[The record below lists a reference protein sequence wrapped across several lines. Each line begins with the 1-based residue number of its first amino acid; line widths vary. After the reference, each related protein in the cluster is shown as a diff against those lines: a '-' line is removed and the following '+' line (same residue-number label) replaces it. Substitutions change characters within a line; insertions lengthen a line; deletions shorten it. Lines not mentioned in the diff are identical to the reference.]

1 MWAVFSKSQ
10 NVCPCLCLFMHLFV
24 ANVGKASCTWG
35 LRNYVY
41 ILYTPRS
48 HVTYLLLPPAVET
61 WLGCPYARHRGAVCS
76 ALESEEL
83 NICTGWFLEFELDE
97 GTVILRCELVSHL
110 PLFFFFF
117 LWRQPLFQNMNLHLF
132 WINVSFWI
140 NMLFPSESNLF
151 FGKYNVKKIFFF
163 LSAFNK
169 DSKQYLK

>member
-10 NVCPCLCLFMHLFV
+10 NVCPCLCLFMHLFM

-61 WLGCPYARHRGAVCS
+61 WLGCPYARRRGAVCS

-110 PLFFFFF
+110 PLFFFFVKTTTF
-117 LWRQPLFQNMNLHLF
+117 SKHEFASIL
-132 WINVSFWI
+132 SFWI

>member
-97 GTVILRCELVSHL
+97 GTVIPRCELVSHL

-117 LWRQPLFQNMNLHLF
+117 REDNHFFKTWICIYFELMCLFELICSFPLKAIYFLGSIMWRKYFSSFLHLTR
-132 WINVSFWI
+132 IVSSI
-140 NMLFPSESNLF
+140 
-151 FGKYNVKKIFFF
+151 
-163 LSAFNK
+163 
-169 DSKQYLK
+169 